1 MLGTNHIE
9 HILHCLRAKAAR
21 DLKPSPAYAAD
32 AARRLAINNEC
43 QLLMR
48 IMLETPDA
56 DAITVAKALG
66 WIPPLV
72 STAPLT
78 IVAGQWL
85 DARA

>member
-21 DLKPSPAYAAD
+21 DAKTTPAYAAD

-48 IMLETPDA
+48 IMLDSPSA
-56 DAITVAKALG
+56 DAVTIATALG
-66 WIPPLV
+66 WQPPLV
-72 STAPLT
+72 STAPLA